1 MINVKSDIDKLLNV
15 RLTGDASPFRTAV
28 RNVVAACKN
37 SPVALASYCREGLI
51 PALAT
56 ALPQVASSPQLGTCV
71 LDVALCVSQQLLVE
85 PKEGS
90 PAGGTRSRKAD
101 DKANHT
107 FAVGESVMARRL
119 DNEFCEGTVL
129 DRLEDG
135 QYVVVWNDEEAA
147 AKLSA
152 GELMPFGSG
161 GGLAGERR
169 QRVAPAFIL
178 NNFLMRTAIPSNDLS
193 RVQARPP
200 ARPTDAR
207 PPVCSR
213 WLPFVPDGP
222 TCSPLVPVGPRWHS

>member
-169 QRVAPAFIL
+169 RRALLQKI
-178 NNFLMRTAIPSNDLS
+178 M
-193 RVQARPP
+193 
-200 ARPTDAR
+200 
-207 PPVCSR
+207 
-213 WLPFVPDGP
+213 
-222 TCSPLVPVGPRWHS
+222 